1 MTVWDALVG
10 QDDVVDALRAA
21 ATDAARV
28 VAGGEPGRGAMTH
41 AWLFTGPP
49 GSGRSVAA
57 RAFAA
62 ALQCTEPERG
72 AQTASD
78 PGWRPEPGC
87 GHCDGCHTAL
97 AGTHGDVDVVTPQGL
112 SIKVKEA
119 RDLVARSA
127 RAPGLGRWQVVL
139 LEDADRLTE
148 DAANALLKAVEEP
161 PARGVWLLCVPTP
174 DDLVPTIRSRCRHLR
189 LRTPAASAVA
199 GVLERADG
207 VDPARAAWAARAA
220 QGHLGRARRLATD
233 EQARQR
239 RMQVLDLVKEL
250 GSVGRCFGAARDLV
264 DAVKED
270 AERAV
275 KPLEESESAA
285 LLAALGSGGTRGKG
299 KASTAAPRGSAGA
312 VKELEERQRSRATR
326 TRRDAF
332 DLALT
337 DLAAFYR
344 DVLVLQSGA
353 RVSAVH
359 GDVADVA
366 QRVARGST
374 LEQTLRRIEAVL
386 ACGRAVD
393 ANVDPLLAVEEMALA
408 LRSG

>member
-10 QDDVVDALRAA
+10 QDDVVGGLRVAA
-21 ATDAARV
+21 ADAARV
-28 VAGGEPGRGAMTH
+28 VARGRPGRGAMTH

-62 ALQCTEPERG
+62 ALQCTEPERVPG
-72 AQTASD
+72 A
-78 PGWRPEPGC
+78 EPGC

-97 AGTHGDVDVVTPQGL
+97 AGTHSDVSVVTPQGL
-112 SIKVKEA
+112 TIGVGEA
-119 RDLVARSA
+119 RALVAGSA

-139 LEDADRLTE
+139 VEDADRLTE
-148 DAANALLKAVEEP
+148 SAANALLKAVEEP
-161 PARGVWLLCVPTP
+161 PARGVWLLCAPTAE
-174 DDLVPTIRSRCRHLR
+174 DVGVTIRSRCRLVR
-189 LRTPAASAVA
+189 LRVPPLPAVA
-199 GVLERADG
+199 GMVQRTDG
-207 VDPARAAWAARAA
+207 VDQAVASWAARAA
-220 QGHLGRARRLATD
+220 QGHVGRARRLATD

-239 RMQVLDLVKEL
+239 RLQVLDLVKAL
-250 GSVGRCFGAARDLV
+250 GSVGRCYAAARDLV

-275 KPLEESESAA
+275 KPLEEEETAA
-285 LLAALGSGGTRGKG
+285 LLLALGSGGTKGKG
-299 KASTAAPRGSAGA
+299 RASSTAPRGSAGA
-312 VKELEERQRSRATR
+312 VKALEDRQRSRATR

-344 DVLVLQSGA
+344 DVLLLQSGA
-353 RVSAVH
+353 RVAAVH
-359 GDVADVA
+359 GDAAAVAA
-366 QRVARGST
+366 KVAREST
-374 LEQTLRRIEAVL
+374 PEQALRRIEAVL
-386 ACGRAVD
+386 ACGRAVE

-408 LRSG
+408 LRAG